1 MKHIKLF
8 EEINQRDYNLIG
20 FPKDKEIIY
29 ISEKEFDLV
38 NICTNFIIQWKLSTS
53 LTGTVNSNWTYRDE
67 EKEDLK
73 IWLYVYRETGDTD
86 SLASDA
92 KKYNL

>member
-1 MKHIKLF
+1 MKHIQIF
-8 EEINQRDYNLIG
+8 EDFNKGYDLVGHPN
-20 FPKDKEIIY
+20 DKEIIH
-29 ISEKEFDLV
+29 ISQKEFDLINMV
-38 NICTNFIIQWKLSTS
+38 TYFIIQWKLKTPMMG
-53 LTGTVNSNWTYRDE
+53 TGPSSWTYRDE

-73 IWLYVYRETGDTD
+73 DWLYVYRETGDTD